1 MDARDHDGQADA
13 VERILGYTR
22 RVAVVG
28 LSPSP
33 GRTSHGIGLG
43 MLAKGYEIVPV
54 NPMID
59 TWEGLRAYPSLAD
72 VPGDIDL
79 VNVFRRR
86 EHLAGIADEVA
97 DRGGVRALWLQQ
109 DLWSAHARAVA
120 EDLGIDYVEDRCIKV
135 EIALHRDR
143 MQLPPAA

>member
-1 MDARDHDGQADA
+1 MRDPNGQAAA

-22 RVAVVG
+22 RVAIVG
-28 LSPSP
+28 LSPTP
-33 GRTSHGIGLG
+33 NRTSHGIGLG
-43 MLAKGYEIVPV
+43 LLRQGYEIVPV
-54 NPMID
+54 NPTIES
-59 TWEGLRAYPSLAD
+59 WEGLPSWPSLAD

-79 VNVFRRR
+79 VNVFRRT

-97 DRGGVRALWLQQ
+97 ARGGVRGLWLQQ
-109 DLWSAHARAVA
+109 DLRSSHAQAVA
-120 EDLGIDYVEDRCIKV
+120 RELGIDYVEDRCIKV